1 MAIFW
6 FESDTKTQGG
16 VWGEAVSASLCG
28 QHGDGQSRISTNA
41 SCQVFAPQTML
52 LHLHLKADDYV
63 TWWPTDEVNSICQPI
78 FDLFQANSN
87 PVGETLHKG
96 VKSTNK
102 SELGDLVPS
111 PLFCTHLFYAWDCS
125 HAKIWGGTRPPSSL
139 FLGPIYAFVRRLPRG
154 EVATPSCPAALVPEP
169 TSPALIQGRR
179 AGPGLEEGPCQCP
192 LFSSPQS

>member
-111 PLFCTHLFYAWDCS
+111 PFLYTSFLCMGLFACQNLGWHKV
-125 HAKIWGGTRPPSSL
+125 AKLTFSWSNL
-139 FLGPIYAFVRRLPRG
+139 RLCG
-154 EVATPSCPAALVPEP
+154 E
-169 TSPALIQGRR
+169 
-179 AGPGLEEGPCQCP
+179 
-192 LFSSPQS
+192 SPQWELQPHQISPRQIARSENE